1 MNLVQRV
8 EHWGDT
14 HHPQWLDILRIALGI
29 FLCYKGVEFLT
40 NMGTMLSLMTSKMSF
55 GSFTA
60 VLMSNYISFAH
71 ILGGILLILG
81 VLTRFAC
88 ILQIPIMIGAIF
100 FINASPDMYRPFSQL
115 LLAIVVLLLLICFLI
130 VGNGRL
136 AFLKFKD

>member
-1 MNLVQRV
+1 M

-14 HHPQWLDILRIALGI
+14 HHPQWLDFLRIALGI
-29 FLCYKGVEFLT
+29 FLCFKGIQFLT
-40 NMGTMLSLMTSKMSF
+40 NMGGMLSLMTTRMSF

-88 ILQIPIMIGAIF
+88 ILQIPILLGAIF
-100 FINASPDMYRPFSQL
+100 FINASPDMYRPLSEMALAIIVFL
-115 LLAIVVLLLLICFLI
+115 LLVLFLI
-130 VGNGRL
+130 MGNGRL
-136 AFLKFKD
+136 SFLKFSDDKKKA